1 MERIMTRTGKA
12 SGFTLIELAM
22 VLFIIGL
29 LLVGLLSPLAVKVEQ
44 EERARTQS
52 QLEDIHEALIGFA
65 LGNRRLPCPDT
76 DGDGVEN
83 PAAPAANCTSDAGT
97 LPWVTLGVEQ
107 LDAWGN
113 PFLYRVTDNFA
124 DALAAGESATFSLT
138 DIGDINVYDAR
149 GGNEVAK
156 DIPAVVLSHGKNRP
170 LVADASTD
178 EVENYEDPANPGND
192 DPKKFVSRSYDNTFD
207 DMVIW
212 ISPNVLRAKMVEAGL
227 LP

>member
-1 MERIMTRTGKA
+1 MIKA
-12 SGFTLIELAM
+12 GRQPGFTLIELAM

-44 EERARTQS
+44 EERATTQAR
-52 QLEDIHEALIGFA
+52 LDDIREALIGFA

-83 PAAPAANCTSDAGT
+83 PAAPAASCTSDAGT

-124 DALAAGESATFSLT
+124 DALVAGENATFSLT
-138 DIGDINVYDAR
+138 DNGDINILDAD
-149 GGNEVAK
+149 GGNTVASN
-156 DIPAVVLSHGKNRP
+156 IPAVVLSHGKNRP
-170 LVADASTD
+170 QAADASTD
-178 EVENYEDPANPGND
+178 EEENYEDASNANDTIGTL
-192 DPKKFVSRSYDNTFD
+192 VSRTYDDTFD

>member
-1 MERIMTRTGKA
+1 MEGQMKRTNRVA
-12 SGFTLIELAM
+12 GFTLIELAM

-44 EERARTQS
+44 EERGKTQAS
-52 QLEDIHEALIGFA
+52 LDEIHAALIGFA

-83 PAAPAANCTSDAGT
+83 PAAPAANCTSDAGI

-107 LDAWGN
+107 MDAWGN

-124 DALAAGESATFSLT
+124 DALVAGENATFSLT
-138 DIGDINVYDAR
+138 DDGDITILDAD
-149 GGNEVAK
+149 GGNIVASN
-156 DIPAVVLSHGKNRP
+156 IPAVVLSHGKNRP
-170 LVADASTD
+170 LAADASTD
-178 EVENYEDPANPGND
+178 EEENYEDASNANDTPGTIVN
-192 DPKKFVSRSYDNTFD
+192 RIYDNTFD

-212 ISPNVLRAKMVEAGL
+212 ISPNVLRVKMVEAGL